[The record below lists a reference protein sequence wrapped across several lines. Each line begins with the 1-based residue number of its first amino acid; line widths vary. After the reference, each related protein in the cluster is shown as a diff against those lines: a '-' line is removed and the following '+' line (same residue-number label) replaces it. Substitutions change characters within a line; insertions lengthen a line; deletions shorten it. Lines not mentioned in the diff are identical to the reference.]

1 MGSLMDATAPGLPA
15 LDATFMAMF
24 RAEWQAQ
31 RGDAPLRTVLVVDD
45 APLRHSTWRP
55 EFALARQ
62 LFESHGLVAA
72 VADAR
77 TLQWR
82 DGQLWHPACARR
94 EPGGGHGLQPPD
106 GL

>member
-1 MGSLMDATAPGLPA
+1 MGSLMDATAPGLPS
-15 LDATFMAMF
+15 LDAGFMAMF

-45 APLRHSTWRP
+45 APQAQYLAP
-55 EFALARQ
+55 EFALARA
-62 LFESHGLVAA
+62 LFASQGLVAV

-82 DGQLWHPACARR
+82 DGQLWHPPCPVAWRWTWSTTA
-94 EPGGGHGLQPPD
+94 
-106 GL
+106 